1 MVKGVSPV
9 AATVILVAITVM
21 SAAAIGYYLT
31 ALRPGALP
39 PNVSFEVHLYDNLD
53 EDNFLEN
60 YTFNEMEIINY
71 NWYFNDNDYMSITH
85 TGGDPILLDETL
97 IYIRWAG
104 GPAGT
109 TRVYT
114 RLGLERS
121 DPLKENIEVWDAG
134 TELKIRLVTDAGQP
148 DNTARYYQISQGQP
162 YEISVFHSPTRTTIF
177 RAIVVGEQV

>member
-1 MVKGVSPV
+1 MARGVSPV

-39 PNVSFEVHLYDNLD
+39 PTVSFEVHLYDNLD

-60 YTFNEMEIINY
+60 YDLNGVKIVNY
-71 NWYFNDNDYMSITH
+71 NWYFNDNDYMSIAH
-85 TGGDPILLDETL
+85 TGGDPIFLDDTH

-104 GPAGT
+104 GPGGT
-109 TRVYT
+109 TRVHT

-121 DPLKENIEVWDAG
+121 DPLKENIEVWEAG
-134 TELKIRLVTDAGQP
+134 TELKIRMVTDAAQP
-148 DNTARYYQISQGQP
+148 DNSIRYYQISLGQP
-162 YEISVFHSPTRTTIF
+162 YEISVFHAPTRTTIF